1 MKTEYQIHLDY
12 NQAMRQADKLDEL
25 AAELEQVGGTKLGE
39 ALGQVRANWS
49 GENADAFLRKANVLT
64 TQNGKNVKKLRS
76 IASTIRTVATN
87 TYNADLRALRIAQ
100 ERGYL

>member
-1 MKTEYQIHLDY
+1 MKTEYQIYLDY

-64 TQNGKNVKKLRS
+64 TQNGVRCVS
-76 IASTIRTVATN
+76 SG
-87 TYNADLRALRIAQ
+87 
-100 ERGYL
+100 GYTPICRWCRE